1 MESGDNKRKLI
12 DRLDRLF
19 LVVTNNCNARCLL
32 CHYWKSKSKGYLSV
46 PVLEKKIVPLINK
59 YHVGLT
65 LITGGEPTL
74 HPQLPAIIDILQK
87 TGTRITLITNG
98 THLDAVFD
106 EIKDQV
112 DAYLFS
118 LDAGNETL
126 FREIRGLDHFK
137 EIIAWPKRILDHR
150 PYTQVAFN
158 CLLQKKNIG
167 DLVDLYRLVKDLP
180 VDGIFFNVPELKPYC
195 FGRQETV
202 PQKSVKNTI
211 LNEREIALL
220 EANLEQIV
228 ELDTA
233 RGKLFQRQVFFDNCV
248 RYFRA
253 LNHQQEKGFND
264 PEEVCQVPFTSI
276 VIDQSA
282 CLYPCFY
289 LPYSVPFGQDEDPVN
304 GDYPRNIRKEIFHD
318 PGLRRKRCSF
328 CLQFQ
333 G

>member
-1 MESGDNKRKLI
+1 MNNGVLN
-12 DRLDRLF
+12 RLDRLF

-32 CHYWKSKSKGYLSV
+32 CQYWKSKSKGFL
-46 PVLEKKIVPLINK
+46 PLAVLEQKVVPLINK
-59 YHVGLT
+59 YNVGLT

-74 HPQLPAIIDILQK
+74 HPQLPAIIKTLEK
-87 TGTRITLITNG
+87 TGTRMTLITNG
-98 THLDAVFD
+98 TQLDVVFD

-112 DAYLFS
+112 NAYMFS
-118 LDAGNETL
+118 LDASNEAL

-150 PYTQVAFN
+150 PYAQVAFN
-158 CLLQKKNIG
+158 CLIQKKNIG

-195 FGRQETV
+195 FGRKKTV
-202 PQKSVKNTI
+202 PEESVKNAI
-211 LNEREIALL
+211 LNEKEIELL
-220 EANLEQIV
+220 EANLGQIV
-228 ELDTA
+228 EMDAA
-233 RGKLFQRQVFFDNCV
+233 RGKLFQRQVFFDNCI

-253 LNHQQEKGFND
+253 LSNQQEIVFND

-276 VIDQSA
+276 VIDESA
-282 CLYPCFY
+282 CIYPCFY
-289 LPYSVPFGQDEDPVN
+289 LPYSVPFGQSREDPVN
-304 GDYPRNIRKEIFHD
+304 GDYLKETRKEIFNN
-318 PGLRRKRCSF
+318 PGLRKKYCSF

>member
-1 MESGDNKRKLI
+1 MNNGLL
-12 DRLDRLF
+12 DRLVRLF
-19 LVVTNNCNARCLL
+19 LVVTANCNARCLL
-32 CHYWKSKSKGYLSV
+32 CQYWKNKSKGYLSL
-46 PVLEKKIVPLINK
+46 PALEKKIVPLINE
-59 YHVGLT
+59 YHVEFT

-74 HPQLPAIIDILQK
+74 HPQLPAIVKILEK

-106 EIKDQV
+106 EIKDRT
-112 DAYLFS
+112 DAYMFS

-167 DLVDLYRLVKDLP
+167 DLVNLYRLVVDLP
-180 VDGIFFNVPELKPYC
+180 VDGIFFNVPELKPHC
-195 FGRQETV
+195 FGRKEAV
-202 PQKSVKNTI
+202 PEECVKNAI
-211 LNEREIALL
+211 LDEKEIALL
-220 EANLEQIV
+220 EENLKRIV
-228 ELDTA
+228 ELDA
-233 RGKLFQRQVFFDNCV
+233 GRGKLFQRQVFFDNCV
-248 RYFRA
+248 RYFRG
-253 LNHQQEKGFND
+253 LNQQQEKEFND
-264 PEEVCQVPFTSI
+264 PDEVCQVPFTSI

-282 CLYPCFY
+282 CLSPCFY
-289 LPYSVPFGQDEDPVN
+289 LPYSVPFGQEEDPVN
-304 GDYPRNIRKEIFHD
+304 GDYLGNIRMKMFND
-318 PGLRRKRCSF
+318 PGLRRKHCSF

>member
-1 MESGDNKRKLI
+1 MNKNGLL
-12 DRLDRLF
+12 DGLDRVF
-19 LVVTNNCNARCLL
+19 LVVTNSCNARCLL
-32 CHYWKSKSKGYLSV
+32 CQYWKSKPKGFL
-46 PVLEKKIVPLINK
+46 PLAVLEEKVVPLINK
-59 YHVGLT
+59 YNVGLT
-65 LITGGEPTL
+65 MITGGEPTL
-74 HPQLPAIIDILQK
+74 HPQLPAIIKTLEK

-106 EIKDQV
+106 EIKDRT

-118 LDAGNETL
+118 LDASNEAL
-126 FREIRGLDHFK
+126 FREIRGIDHFK

-150 PYTQVAFN
+150 PYAQVAFN

-167 DLVDLYRLVKDLP
+167 DLVDLYRLVVDLP

-202 PQKSVKNTI
+202 PEKSAGNAI
-211 LNEREIALL
+211 LDEKEIALL
-220 EANLEQIV
+220 EANLEQMV
-228 ELDTA
+228 ELDAA

-248 RYFRA
+248 RYFQA
-253 LNHQQEKGFND
+253 LSHQREVEFND
-264 PEEVCQVPFTSI
+264 PKEVCQVPFTSI
-276 VIDQSA
+276 VIDESA

-289 LPYSVPFGQDEDPVN
+289 LPYSIPFGQSQQDPVN
-304 GDYPRNIRKEIFHD
+304 GDYLKETRKEIFNN
-318 PGLRRKRCSF
+318 PGLRRKQCSF

>member
-1 MESGDNKRKLI
+1 MNKNGVI
-12 DRLDRLF
+12 ERLDRLF
-19 LVVTNNCNARCLL
+19 LVVTNKCNARCLL
-32 CHYWKSKSKGYLSV
+32 CQYWKSKSKGFL
-46 PVLEKKIVPLINK
+46 PLTVLEEKVVPLIKK
-59 YHVGLT
+59 YNVGLT

-74 HPQLPAIIDILQK
+74 HPQLPDIVKTLEK
-87 TGTRITLITNG
+87 TGTRMTLITNG

-106 EIKDQV
+106 EIKDRV

-118 LDAGNETL
+118 LDASSEVL

-150 PYTQVAFN
+150 PYAQVAFN

-167 DLVDLYRLVKDLP
+167 DLLDLYRLVVDLP

-202 PQKSVKNTI
+202 PEKSVKNAI
-211 LNEREIALL
+211 LNEKEIALL
-220 EANLEQIV
+220 EVNLKKMV
-228 ELDTA
+228 ELDVT

-248 RYFRA
+248 RYFQA
-253 LNHQQEKGFND
+253 ISHQQEVEFND

-276 VIDQSA
+276 VIDESV

-289 LPYSVPFGQDEDPVN
+289 LSYSVPYGQDEDPVN
-304 GDYPRNIRKEIFHD
+304 GDYLRNIRKEISNN
-318 PGLRRKRCSF
+318 PGLRRKHCSF

>member
-1 MESGDNKRKLI
+1 MNDNGLPH
-12 DRLDRLF
+12 RLDRLF
-19 LVVTNNCNARCLL
+19 LVVTNNCNARCPL
-32 CHYWKSKSKGYLSV
+32 CQYWKSKPGEFL
-46 PVLEKKIVPLINK
+46 PLAVLEEKVVPLINK
-59 YHVGLT
+59 YNVGLT

-74 HPQLPAIIDILQK
+74 HPQLPTVIKTLEK

-106 EIKDQV
+106 EIKDRT

-118 LDAGNETL
+118 LDASNETL

-150 PYTQVAFN
+150 PYARVAFN
-158 CLLQKKNIG
+158 CLIQKENIG

-195 FGRQETV
+195 FGRQEAV
-202 PQKSVKNTI
+202 PEESVKNTKLDEKEIVI
-211 LNEREIALL
+211 LEE
-220 EANLEQIV
+220 NLKRIV
-228 ELDTA
+228 ELDAGT
-233 RGKLFQRQVFFDNCV
+233 GKLFQRRVFFDNCV
-248 RYFRA
+248 GYFRA
-253 LNHQQEKGFND
+253 LSQQREVEFND

-276 VIDQSA
+276 VIDESA
-282 CLYPCFY
+282 CIYPCFY
-289 LPYSVPFGQDEDPVN
+289 LPYSVPFGQSRGDPVN
-304 GDYPRNIRKEIFHD
+304 GDYLKETRKEIFNN
-318 PGLRRKRCSF
+318 PGLRKKYCSF

>member
-1 MESGDNKRKLI
+1 MNNGVLN
-12 DRLDRLF
+12 RLDRLF

-32 CHYWKSKSKGYLSV
+32 CQYWTNKPKRFLPLAV
-46 PVLEKKIVPLINK
+46 VEERVVPLIKK
-59 YHVGLT
+59 YNVGLT

-74 HPQLPAIIDILQK
+74 HPQLPAIIKTLEK
-87 TGTRITLITNG
+87 TGTRMTLITNG

-106 EIKDQV
+106 EIKDLT
-112 DAYLFS
+112 DAYMFS
-118 LDAGNETL
+118 LDASNEAL

-137 EIIAWPKRILDHR
+137 EIIAWPKRILEHR

-158 CLLQKKNIG
+158 CLIQKKNIG

-180 VDGIFFNVPELKPYC
+180 VDGIFFNVPELKPHC
-195 FGRQETV
+195 FGRKKAV
-202 PQKSVKNTI
+202 PEKSMKNAI
-211 LNEREIALL
+211 LNEKEIELL

-228 ELDTA
+228 EMDAT

-253 LNHQQEKGFND
+253 LSHQQEKEFNETED
-264 PEEVCQVPFTSI
+264 VCQVPFTSI
-276 VIDQSA
+276 VIDESA
-282 CLYPCFY
+282 CIYPCFY
-289 LPYSVPFGQDEDPVN
+289 LPYSVPFGQSCEDPVN
-304 GDYPRNIRKEIFHD
+304 GDYLKETRNEIFNN
-318 PGLRRKRCSF
+318 PGLRKKYCSF